1 MTAIAASAPGKL
13 FLAGEYVVLRGA
25 PALVAAVD
33 RYASVRLEDPD
44 APLAIVSLA
53 EGVDVRASQL
63 PAGVSPGGD
72 VGAVLVAA
80 RTVGVETGRLVVDTR
95 AFLEGDQKLGLG
107 RSAAAIV
114 AATAVLL
121 AVRGERARA
130 AVRAAALDAHTRFQ
144 GGYGSGGDVAA
155 AVGGGVVEVRRA
167 DGDLMV
173 APSLLPHGLELVV
186 AWSGTSAHTLPLIA
200 RFAQAGTCPSLS
212 ELGTTAEAAADAAMR
227 DDAEDFCVAVARAG
241 VLLEVVGRD
250 LDLPIVTPELGR
262 LMHLAQK
269 LGIAA
274 KPSGAGAGDCAIA
287 FARSPAEGEALRA
300 AWRAAG
306 FVLLPLEI
314 AREGVRVA

>member
-1 MTAIAASAPGKL
+1 
-13 FLAGEYVVLRGA
+13 
-25 PALVAAVD
+25 
-33 RYASVRLEDPD
+33 
-44 APLAIVSLA
+44 
-53 EGVDVRASQL
+53 
-63 PAGVSPGGD
+63 
-72 VGAVLVAA
+72 
-80 RTVGVETGRLVVDTR
+80 
-95 AFLEGDQKLGLG
+95 
-107 RSAAAIV
+107 
-114 AATAVLL
+114 
-121 AVRGERARA
+121 
-130 AVRAAALDAHTRFQ
+130 
-144 GGYGSGGDVAA
+144 
-155 AVGGGVVEVRRA
+155 
-167 DGDLMV
+167 
-173 APSLLPHGLELVV
+173 
-186 AWSGTSAHTLPLIA
+186 
-200 RFAQAGTCPSLS
+200 
-212 ELGTTAEAAADAAMR
+212 MR

>member
-1 MTAIAASAPGKL
+1 VEDLVGL
-13 FLAGEYVVLRGA
+13 GA
-25 PALVAAVD
+25 DLV
-33 RYASVRLEDPD
+33 
-44 APLAIVSLA
+44 
-53 EGVDVRASQL
+53 Q
-63 PAGVSPGGD
+63 
-72 VGAVLVAA
+72 AVLVGDNK
-80 RTVGVETGRLVVDTR
+80 GVRDRALENLV
-95 AFLEGDQKLGLG
+95 
-107 RSAAAIV
+107 SADPK
-114 AATAVLL
+114 ATAVGQVDPEVRALEDSTVLQEAVAALVVQVVVL
-121 AVRGERARA
+121 AEWVWAALNPKVVLVA
-130 AVRAAALDAHTRFQ
+130 AVRAAALEAHTRFQ

-167 DGDLMV
+167 DGDLKV

-186 AWSGTSAHTLPLIA
+186 AWSGTSAHTLPLVA
-200 RFAQAGTCPSLS
+200 RFAQVGTCPSLS

-250 LDLPIVTPELGR
+250 LDLPIVTPALRR
-262 LMHLAQK
+262 LMDVAQR

-287 FARSPAEGEALRA
+287 FARSPAEAEALRA
-300 AWRAAG
+300 AWRDAG